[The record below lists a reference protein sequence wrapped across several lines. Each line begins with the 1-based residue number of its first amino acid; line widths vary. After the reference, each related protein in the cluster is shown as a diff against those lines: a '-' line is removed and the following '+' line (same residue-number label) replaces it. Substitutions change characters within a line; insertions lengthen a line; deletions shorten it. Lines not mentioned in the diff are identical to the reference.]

1 MNNIPRP
8 LYIFRGHEVQI
19 SYIHFFKK
27 NKNLATCDANGWVI
41 IWNVFTRRPII
52 VWRAH
57 LDSVLTC
64 HYWND
69 NYFITHGRDNKIYI
83 WQLEFEYE
91 EGLEIYL
98 PIDQKEE
105 YQKKPWMVY
114 SLNIN
119 SLNYCSF
126 SVCDKVLKKLED
138 DVKDEIFMAVPNS
151 NKNELIDIYVLPNC
165 QLVYSEIGSTKETT
179 GIIMSLCI
187 YYRQKLSYKTLEIS
201 AGFES
206 GHVGVFLFSPV
217 HQVWET
223 KYLFKV
229 HTEPVL
235 SIHCDPHYEFL
246 ISSGSDSFVVKYY
259 LDSDSDNILKFK
271 TRHVGQQS
279 LRIRSDA
286 KIFATA
292 GWDGK
297 VRVYSCNT
305 LSQLAVCK
313 WHETGCYSIA
323 FSEIIPKHYKI
334 LGSFEKN
341 KQLERSEKHWLAA
354 GGKDGK
360 VSLWEIC

>member
-1 MNNIPRP
+1 M
-8 LYIFRGHEVQI
+8 
-19 SYIHFFKK
+19 FFCF
-27 NKNLATCDANGWVI
+27 LQ
-41 IWNVFTRRPII
+41 
-52 VWRAH
+52 
-57 LDSVLTC
+57 
-64 HYWND
+64 
-69 NYFITHGRDNKIYI
+69 FIKYGKLN
-83 WQLEFEYE
+83 
-91 EGLEIYL
+91 IYL
-98 PIDQKEE
+98 KCIQNQVKKE
-105 YQKKPWMVY
+105 
-114 SLNIN
+114 LNRFFN
-119 SLNYCSF
+119 L
-126 SVCDKVLKKLED
+126 L
-138 DVKDEIFMAVPNS
+138 
-151 NKNELIDIYVLPNC
+151 
-165 QLVYSEIGSTKETT
+165 
-179 GIIMSLCI
+179 
-187 YYRQKLSYKTLEIS
+187 
-201 AGFES
+201 
-206 GHVGVFLFSPV
+206 
-217 HQVWET
+217 
-223 KYLFKV
+223 
-229 HTEPVL
+229 VL

-360 VSLWEIC
+360 VSLWEIY